1 MKALESGSGISTFT
15 IVLKCKCSHLR
26 FVAQHLISI
35 AVLYFLV
42 IWVSTN
48 INIREIIWLGNQL
61 CQSSQCHSLFILCIS
76 WSAFINVHC
85 ALCTVKCALCTVK
98 SSLCWLC
105 WCCCAQNGDWK
116 LFTPLRL
123 HLPPLVSQLFSP
135 WYLYTIFPLISLL
148 KFPPPFANP
157 RKPLFPLNWA
167 PPDSFEPP
175 LLFITHNYTHPFVR
189 LIYIVYN
196 PVYCTH
202 SHRLEFITGN
212 YTQSNTLM
220 TVPTICPANHY
231 VCTQPKLY
239 SEILNHIW
247 NTFRV
252 QNTTKHVPTI
262 QYTTHLTPTRSALSN
277 Y

>member
-48 INIREIIWLGNQL
+48 INIREIIFLGNQL
-61 CQSSQCHSLFILCIS
+61 CQSSQCHSLFILCIP

-123 HLPPLVSQLFSP
+123 HLLPLVSQLFSP
-135 WYLYTIFPLISLL
+135 LISLLYFPPHISTQFVPSYLCSIFPLMSLFSTIFPLHISFHCIFSFICITSSPSYISQLYFLCISPHISLPHHL
-148 KFPPPFANP
+148 YLILLDMVRYMANMCP
-157 RKPLFPLNWA
+157 ELRSNW
-167 PPDSFEPP
+167 
-175 LLFITHNYTHPFVR
+175 
-189 LIYIVYN
+189 
-196 PVYCTH
+196 
-202 SHRLEFITGN
+202 
-212 YTQSNTLM
+212 
-220 TVPTICPANHY
+220 
-231 VCTQPKLY
+231 
-239 SEILNHIW
+239 W
-247 NTFRV
+247 N
-252 QNTTKHVPTI
+252 
-262 QYTTHLTPTRSALSN
+262 S
-277 Y
+277 